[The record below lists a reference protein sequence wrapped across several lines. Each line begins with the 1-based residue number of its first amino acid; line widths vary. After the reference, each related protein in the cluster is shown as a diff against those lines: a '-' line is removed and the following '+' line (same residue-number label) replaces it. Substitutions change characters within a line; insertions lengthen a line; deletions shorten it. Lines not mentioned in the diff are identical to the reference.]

1 MAAQDQYH
9 IAVKHALE
17 SAGWTIT
24 DDPLYLRYGQD
35 ALLMDLAASRVIAA
49 TRDEEK
55 IVVEIKSF
63 TTRSDVNEFHGALGQ
78 YLNYRMA
85 LKRFDDSRK
94 LFLAVPEEA
103 FKRFFTRELARD
115 AIALYQIQMLVYSP
129 EEEVILEWI

>member
-1 MAAQDQYH
+1 MPAQDQYH
-9 IAVKHALE
+9 ISVRHALE

-24 DDPLYLRYGQD
+24 DDPLYLKYGQD
-35 ALLMDLAASRVIAA
+35 ALMMDLAASRVIAA

-63 TTRSDVNEFHGALGQ
+63 TARSDVNEFHGALGQ

-85 LKRFDDSRK
+85 LKRFDATRK

-103 FKRFFTRELARD
+103 FQRFFIRDLARD
-115 AIALYQIQMLVYSP
+115 AIALHQIQILVYNP
-129 EEEVILEWI
+129 EEEVILQWI